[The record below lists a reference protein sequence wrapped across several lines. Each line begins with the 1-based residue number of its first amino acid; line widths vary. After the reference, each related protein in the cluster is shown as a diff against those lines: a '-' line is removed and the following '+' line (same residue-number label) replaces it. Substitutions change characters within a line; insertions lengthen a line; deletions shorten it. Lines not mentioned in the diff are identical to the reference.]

1 LQASARG
8 HAQDVF
14 GLFESTDITTLTN
27 PANPSQ
33 ITMVGVSQSVPLGM
47 DGLSMNYGFANSWSN
62 PGGPSGDEGLHS
74 QVLIANLGI
83 SYALLR
89 ELERNLFLTAALSGN
104 DSSVDVMGEALSR
117 DRTRWVSLGAE
128 YDDVIDGVGV
138 VLNPLFLQGI
148 SALGANVRNSNFQ
161 VAQLNGSLSASLTDE
176 LSAQL
181 LFSAQYAFTTLP
193 PPVLGFYGGE
203 VFGRAYDPGALAG
216 NSLAT
221 TALQVG
227 QHIDTGLPW
236 LSDLN
241 LFAFADYG
249 AAWNPA
255 GSPYGFASLASAG
268 AGVRAAIGDNLV
280 VTALVAQPLYYES
293 QLARLG
299 IEQSTRLRFSL
310 SLQF

>member
-1 LQASARG
+1 
-8 HAQDVF
+8 
-14 GLFESTDITTLTN
+14 
-27 PANPSQ
+27 
-33 ITMVGVSQSVPLGM
+33 
-47 DGLSMNYGFANSWSN
+47 
-62 PGGPSGDEGLHS
+62 
-74 QVLIANLGI
+74 VLIANLGI

-104 DSSVDVMGEALSR
+104 DSSVDMMGAALSR

-148 SALGANVRNSNFQ
+148 SALGANVRNNNFQ

-221 TALQVG
+221 AALQIG

>member
-1 LQASARG
+1 MAWA
-8 HAQDVF
+8 
-14 GLFESTDITTLTN
+14 LFSI
-27 PANPSQ
+27 
-33 ITMVGVSQSVPLGM
+33 
-47 DGLSMNYGFANSWSN
+47 LS
-62 PGGPSGDEGLHS
+62 
-74 QVLIANLGI
+74 
-83 SYALLR
+83 
-89 ELERNLFLTAALSGN
+89 
-104 DSSVDVMGEALSR
+104 
-117 DRTRWVSLGAE
+117 
-128 YDDVIDGVGV
+128 
-138 VLNPLFLQGI
+138 FLQGI
-148 SALGANVRNSNFQ
+148 DAFGANIPSNDFQ
-161 VAQLNGSLSASLTDE
+161 VATLNGGVTANLTDT

-181 LFSAQYAFTTLP
+181 LFSSQYAFTTLP

-221 TALQVG
+221 AALQIG

-255 GSPYGFASLASAG
+255 GSPYEFASLGSAG

-293 QLARLG
+293 PARRLG
-299 IEQSTRLRFSL
+299 DRTKHALALLAQSSILPSALRKNPCLVCRRYSRVWLLQCL
-310 SLQF
+310 SPSARDRRRWLSPASPSRHGRPAATCRTPNVPACRCRSTTPTPTAPRSRSASAARPPSIPPSARACC